1 MNALIHLVA
10 LIGLSSLMT
19 SCMSTFNKTYD
30 EGADPYASIGYEDD
44 ALLGS
49 VDLKSPVMVAED
61 QSLDVDLRRDPAS
74 SEKVAVI
81 KKGIED
87 LDIDD
92 DELSLEDVEDAL
104 AETTDTEEEVEEMTE
119 AIAAVEP
126 EMPQTQNRRARKP
139 ASVQLVPTG
148 NTATIVYTPLWIKIP
163 LGECLEVVKNR
174 NYENGACIKRRL

>member
-19 SCMSTFNKTYD
+19 SCMSTFNKSYD

-49 VDLKSPVMVAED
+49 VDLKSPVIVAENE
-61 QSLDVDLRRDPAS
+61 SLDVDLGRDIAS
-74 SEKVAVI
+74 SSDVAVI
-81 KKGIED
+81 KKGIEN

-104 AETTDTEEEVEEMTE
+104 AETTDDADEAMTE
-119 AIAAVEP
+119 AVAAAEP
-126 EMPQTQNRRARKP
+126 EMVQTQNRRARKP